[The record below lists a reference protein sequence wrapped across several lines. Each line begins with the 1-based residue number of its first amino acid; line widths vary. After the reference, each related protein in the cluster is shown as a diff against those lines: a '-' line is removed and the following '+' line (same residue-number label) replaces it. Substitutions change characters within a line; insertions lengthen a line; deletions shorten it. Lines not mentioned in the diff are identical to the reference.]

1 MTGTPAAEVRIDTDL
16 VRSLIRDQHPQ
27 YAKLSLRPIGS
38 GWDNVMMRLGS
49 DMLVRLPRR
58 SIAVPLIEHEQRW
71 LPELAPRLPIAVP
84 APIHVGRPSA
94 RYPWPWSIS
103 AWLPGE
109 AADLAAPRPDEGRRL
124 AEFLAALHHRAPPE
138 APLNPVRGVPLINRA
153 DSMAERIHRLRSQ
166 TELDSSRLEGIWLD
180 ALEAPAAADARW
192 LHGDLHPLN
201 ILVLKGR
208 IVGIIDWGD
217 ITGGDIAT
225 DLAAFWMM
233 FDGPVRRRA
242 LAAYGDIDEPTRA
255 RARGWAVLFGAVLL
269 DTGLVDHPRH
279 AAIGAKILRR
289 LVAADERLP
298 EATAARSQD
307 FLYDDEGLPK

>member
-1 MTGTPAAEVRIDTDL
+1 MTGTPAAEVRIDAAL
-16 VRSLIRDQHPQ
+16 VLSLIRDQYPQ
-27 YAKLSLRPIGS
+27 YANLSLRPIGS

-58 SIAVPLIEHEQRW
+58 SVAVPLIEHEQRW
-71 LPELAPRLPIAVP
+71 LPQLAPRLPIAIPV
-84 APIHVGRPSA
+84 PIHVGRPSA
-94 RYPWPWSIS
+94 RFPWPWSVT

-109 AADLAAPRPDEGRRL
+109 AADLAAPRPDEGVRV
-124 AEFLAALHHRAPPE
+124 AEFLAALHHRAPLE
-138 APLNPVRGVPLINRA
+138 APSNPVRGVPLITRA
-153 DSMAERIHRLRSQ
+153 DSMAERMHRLRSQ
-166 TELDSSRLEGIWLD
+166 TDLVSSRLEGIWSD
-180 ALEAPAAADARW
+180 ALEAPPAANAHW

-201 ILVLKGR
+201 ILVLEGR
-208 IVGIIDWGD
+208 TVGIIDWGD

-233 FDGPVRRRA
+233 FDGPVRRRS

-279 AAIGAKILRR
+279 AAIGAKILQR
-289 LVAADERLP
+289 VAAEP
-298 EATAARSQD
+298 
-307 FLYDDEGLPK
+307 